1 MSKRQSVI
9 VGISGASGAAIGVRI
24 VERLVETSQCDVHL
38 VVSAAAEQT
47 LAEEVGPDSLAR
59 LDALVFRRYDHSDLG
74 AAIASG
80 SCPIAGMIVA
90 PCSIRTLS
98 AIAWGQLS
106 DLLVRAADVQ
116 LKERR
121 RLILLVRESPLHLGH
136 LRSMAQVAEIGAIVA
151 PPVPAFYLKPQSL
164 AEAVDQIACRAI
176 NLLDLPGLRAPA
188 RPWLGERL
196 S

>member
-1 MSKRQSVI
+1 VF

-38 VVSAAAEQT
+38 VVSAAAERT

-136 LRSMAQVAEIGAIVA
+136 LRSMPQVAEIGAIVA
-151 PPVPAFYLKPQSL
+151 PPLPAFYFKPQSL